1 VWRSLVRELAA
12 SRQKAATSPPG
23 PGAQARTA
31 GPGSR
36 KAPGLVIQIIKRV
49 PVAAGL
55 VGGSANAAATLVAGH
70 HP

>member
-1 VWRSLVRELAA
+1 
-12 SRQKAATSPPG
+12 
-23 PGAQARTA
+23 
-31 GPGSR
+31 
-36 KAPGLVIQIIKRV
+36 VIQIIKRV